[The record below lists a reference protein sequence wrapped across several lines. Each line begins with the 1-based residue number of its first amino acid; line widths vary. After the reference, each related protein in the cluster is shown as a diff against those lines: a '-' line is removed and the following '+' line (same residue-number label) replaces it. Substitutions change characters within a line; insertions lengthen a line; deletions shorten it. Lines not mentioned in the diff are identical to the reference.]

1 MIRMQA
7 GSSGSA
13 SAIPP
18 SRNRSGATWPMKTRG
33 RGQAWSAANASA
45 FLYAPVPTLD
55 EAGLGALI
63 AVVAGVAGWALRR
76 RGRR

>member
-1 MIRMQA
+1 MGRI
-7 GSSGSA
+7 
-13 SAIPP
+13 
-18 SRNRSGATWPMKTRG
+18 ATFVVSISMA
-33 RGQAWSAANASA
+33 GQAWSAANASA

-55 EAGLGALI
+55 EAGLSALI